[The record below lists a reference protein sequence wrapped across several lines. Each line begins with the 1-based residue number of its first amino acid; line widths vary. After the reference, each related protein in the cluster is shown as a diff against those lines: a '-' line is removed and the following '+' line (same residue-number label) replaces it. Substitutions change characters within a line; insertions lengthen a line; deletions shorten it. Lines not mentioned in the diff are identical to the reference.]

1 MAINLSVSKEKKTF
15 KIEYNIQQI
24 NQVFYTL
31 TTEPRAQ
38 NIESL
43 FNNFSEMPIFKE

>member
-1 MAINLSVSKEKKTF
+1 MAINLSVGKEKNPF

-31 TTEPRAQ
+31 TTEPRA
-38 NIESL
+38 
-43 FNNFSEMPIFKE
+43 